1 MKSFKS
7 APLLVLSAWLIG
19 STSLYSNVYASCT
32 NCGENKNVVKRNIF
46 TNARP
51 RINTTRSNIFANRT
65 IQRDDSKASSSSG
78 PIFGTNDCTQSFKP
92 IFGDNN
98 CTRKKCGGAMFG
110 PQSCKRIELPCDNCN
125 TVQPQT
131 PKNAYIKN
139 YKTIPSDNVFDKIHK
154 CSDLAPIQLEWVDFR
169 IHNENSESYSRNL
182 GKYRFRLFGCRRNS
196 KNAILDEGRII
207 QKNMRFID
215 IFEETVEDCYK
226 IKKIPYDLC
235 LNDQDYEAPEYILTA
250 EITDYFMNVCDE
262 YDWDKSSSAD
272 KRTGSAEMTVTWRLM
287 DLTKSKIL
295 WKGQTTGYSELSE
308 GEYNGEII
316 LIERAFADASS
327 NLKGMPDFEQQ
338 LSTRITPEVLEEQK
352 TTLLALE
359 QAANPVK
366 CKIPTTKAQT
376 CPIENKGGTTSMGGY
391 NQDNQCPMPAEIIEY
406 KYDDTYSHITTE
418 AIPLEQDTQ
427 LYNTDSTS
435 ICYQDSEISKIYSQD
450 NDCYAPIDNYIYPID
465 NACENPNFNSQN
477 EECDPSLVGFVKA
490 DIECVQNNLEKAI
503 LDQENTSPRICLFAN
518 DVTSSGGISKD
529 TGYIVP
535 ETEIIQTSKTIKQ
548 GPEWKPF
555 VEESIQADNIPEKPA
570 CIENI
575 SPYTE
580 MNPEN
585 LYKVRSSMLA
595 ISNDEGKQ
603 AAGLQISSNQIL
615 TSAEVV
621 DENTS
626 IYKIKTINGTIEN
639 AKLVSVNIQ
648 KNTALLRTE
657 NNMYFQPL
665 SLNLQLP
672 NVGDD
677 GYMSLGLLKK
687 SSTDNYLDDK
697 GSIKGYRF
705 SDSKGTQ
712 IITDTFVQTV
722 SAGGLLIDENGTI
735 TGFASNTQQ
744 YDNNGD
750 LFSPILDAINS
761 VGLEVCGQT
770 EPFAKAP
777 TAIIKPVSSAIDN
790 FKGSKAP
797 KVMSKGK
804 RK

>member
-1 MKSFKS
+1 
-7 APLLVLSAWLIG
+7 
-19 STSLYSNVYASCT
+19 
-32 NCGENKNVVKRNIF
+32 
-46 TNARP
+46 
-51 RINTTRSNIFANRT
+51 
-65 IQRDDSKASSSSG
+65 
-78 PIFGTNDCTQSFKP
+78 
-92 IFGDNN
+92 
-98 CTRKKCGGAMFG
+98 
-110 PQSCKRIELPCDNCN
+110 
-125 TVQPQT
+125 
-131 PKNAYIKN
+131 
-139 YKTIPSDNVFDKIHK
+139 
-154 CSDLAPIQLEWVDFR
+154 
-169 IHNENSESYSRNL
+169 
-182 GKYRFRLFGCRRNS
+182 
-196 KNAILDEGRII
+196 
-207 QKNMRFID
+207 
-215 IFEETVEDCYK
+215 
-226 IKKIPYDLC
+226 
-235 LNDQDYEAPEYILTA
+235 
-250 EITDYFMNVCDE
+250 
-262 YDWDKSSSAD
+262 
-272 KRTGSAEMTVTWRLM
+272 
-287 DLTKSKIL
+287 
-295 WKGQTTGYSELSE
+295 
-308 GEYNGEII
+308 
-316 LIERAFADASS
+316 
-327 NLKGMPDFEQQ
+327 
-338 LSTRITPEVLEEQK
+338 
-352 TTLLALE
+352 
-359 QAANPVK
+359 
-366 CKIPTTKAQT
+366 
-376 CPIENKGGTTSMGGY
+376 
-391 NQDNQCPMPAEIIEY
+391 
-406 KYDDTYSHITTE
+406 
-418 AIPLEQDTQ
+418 
-427 LYNTDSTS
+427 
-435 ICYQDSEISKIYSQD
+435 
-450 NDCYAPIDNYIYPID
+450 
-465 NACENPNFNSQN
+465 
-477 EECDPSLVGFVKA
+477 
-490 DIECVQNNLEKAI
+490 
-503 LDQENTSPRICLFAN
+503 
-518 DVTSSGGISKD
+518 
-529 TGYIVP
+529 
-535 ETEIIQTSKTIKQ
+535 
-548 GPEWKPF
+548 
-555 VEESIQADNIPEKPA
+555 
-570 CIENI
+570 
-575 SPYTE
+575 

-735 TGFASNTQQ
+735 TGFASNTHK